1 MPAKAITAFLLILIA
16 GTSQLFAADIPDKRE
31 EGTIFTL
38 WPVIDYRESPK
49 EGYSNLSILGP
60 LFKLQQR
67 GKEKDLAVRPLFYKT
82 TNESEGISSTTY
94 LYPLAS
100 SEKSEDVER
109 IQVLQ
114 LYQNNVFRKEGE
126 QEKKDNMLFPFYIQ
140 GTSAKYGP
148 YLSVFPF
155 YGDLYER
162 FWKDEYH
169 YVMFP
174 FYSRTVKKGTTT
186 RNYLYPIVS
195 TIEGEKESG
204 FQVWPLYGQ
213 SAKEG
218 VYKKRFALWPVFF
231 DENTGLD
238 TDNPTKK
245 LLVFP
250 FYVSIDSPK
259 RVEHHYLWP
268 FFGHTVDSAKKSE
281 EWDYFWPFFVTV
293 KGEDRALNRYIPFYS
308 EDKRKESVKYW
319 YMWPLYSHENLASE
333 SFSQE
338 RDRILYFLFSDNRET
353 WNADG
358 KNRHKVALWPLFLY
372 KKDYTGIKSFSFPA
386 PLEPIVDREG
396 IDKCW
401 APLWRVYVQKWNDD
415 ESAVSFLWNLY
426 WHEYRK
432 GDLTYELF
440 PLISYRSEKQER
452 DFKFLKGLFRYQ
464 RHDTRK
470 KFSILWLPFGIN
482 WGEQSTEGAG
492 SGQND
497 SRSKK

>member
-126 QEKKDNMLFPFYIQ
+126 QEKKDNMLFPFYIK